1 MLDRVVPVDLQLG
14 ELADSLLGDLGLE
27 TGSGLGGES
36 NTVGMLDS
44 AAHRPADSE
53 RPGRGPGAASPV
65 GSGPREGAA
74 SALNGLFSTAPRAEV
89 PRHWTIADLG
99 EIAELGT

>member
-1 MLDRVVPVDLQLG
+1 MLDRVVPVDLLFRSV
-14 ELADSLLGDLGLE
+14 ADSLFVDLDGE
-27 TGSGLGGES
+27 TGSGLEGES

-65 GSGPREGAA
+65 GSGPREGPA